1 MPGHEI
7 FTPIVILLAA
17 GMLVAAFGYASVGHG
32 GASAYIGA
40 MALVGIAPQEMRPI
54 ALVLNVLVSSVA
66 TYKFCSAGHFR
77 WGLFWPFAVVSIPM
91 AYVGGA
97 VTLPGQAYKVLVG
110 VVFAVVLGVVIE
122 RLILRPLVG
131 ESAISVIMVTI
142 GLAAL
147 LRAVVQLIFGTR
159 PVPQPALLPR
169 NPISLL
175 PGTSVPANR
184 LLVILI
190 AAIVLTAFTIF
201 FRRSR
206 HGIAMRAVA
215 DDQQAALTMG
225 ISVRRIFA
233 MAWALAALSAL
244 VGGILLGDVT
254 EVSGRLATF
263 GLFVF
268 PVVILGGLDSVP
280 GTIVGGLTIGL
291 TYQYVSGYGD
301 PGLAQIAP
309 YLLLLAILLVRPY
322 GLFGETR
329 IERV

>member
-1 MPGHEI
+1 MNTFLNLTVYGLSDGA
-7 FTPIVILLAA
+7 ILALAA
-17 GMLVAAFGYASVGHG
+17 LGFVLIYKSTGVINFAQGEFLLVGAYTLYAAFV
-32 GASAYIGA
+32 
-40 MALVGIAPQEMRPI
+40 V
-54 ALVLNVLVSSVA
+54 
-66 TYKFCSAGHFR
+66 FR
-77 WGLFWPFAVVSIPM
+77 LPMVVS
-91 AYVGGA
+91 V
-97 VTLPGQAYKVLVG
+97 VVG
-110 VVFAVVLGVVIE
+110 VIFAILLGVVIE
-122 RLILRPLVG
+122 RLVLRPLVG

-159 PVPQPALLPR
+159 PVPQPPLLPR
-169 NPISLL
+169 TPVELL
-175 PGTSVPANR
+175 PDTSVPLNR
-184 LLVILI
+184 ILVILI
-190 AAIVLTAFTIF
+190 AAAVLAAFTIF

-225 ISVRRIFA
+225 ISVRRTFA
-233 MAWALAALSAL
+233 MAWALAAVSAL

-263 GLFVF
+263 GLYVF

-291 TYQYVSGYGD
+291 TTQYVSGYAD

-309 YLLLLAILLVRPY
+309 YLLLIAILLVRPY